1 MELLRGLKHVSFDLW
16 LTLIKSD
23 PVFKPLRNQ
32 LFARYFDI
40 SRPAET
46 VTQAFRYFDLLFNR
60 INEKTGGNLQ
70 QTEMLYL
77 ILDHLGVSIE
87 TITAG
92 DMQGYYHEMEQLFF
106 RHHPQL
112 IDKGTVTVLQAIK
125 DQGCSVNILSNT
137 GFILGST
144 LRQLLPVLGIGSYF
158 DFQVYSD
165 ETGCSKP
172 SADMYDQVWT
182 RVKQYGTVVKE
193 EVLHVGDN
201 AIADYNGAQ
210 QFGFRSVLV
219 DTQHNLLS
227 NLFSN

>member
-1 MELLRGLKHVSFDLW
+1 MTLLKGLKHVSFDLW

-23 PVFKPLRNQ
+23 PVFKPLRNE
-32 LFARYFDI
+32 LFARHFAVQQ
-40 SRPAET
+40 PAEA

-77 ILDHLGVSIE
+77 ILDHLGVDVE
-87 TITAG
+87 TVT
-92 DMQGYYHEMEQLFF
+92 DELMQAYYREMEQLFF

-112 IDKGTVTVLQAIK
+112 IDKHTLAVLRRIR
-125 DQGCSVNILSNT
+125 DRGCSVNILSNT

-144 LRQLLPVLGIGSYF
+144 LRQLLPVLGIAEYF

-172 SADMYDQVWT
+172 SADMYDHVWS
-182 RVKQYGTVVKE
+182 RVRQYGPVEKE
-193 EVLHVGDN
+193 EILHVGDN
-201 AIADYNGAQ
+201 AVADYKGAQ
-210 QFGFRSVLV
+210 LFGFRSALV
-219 DTQHNLLS
+219 DTHNNLLS